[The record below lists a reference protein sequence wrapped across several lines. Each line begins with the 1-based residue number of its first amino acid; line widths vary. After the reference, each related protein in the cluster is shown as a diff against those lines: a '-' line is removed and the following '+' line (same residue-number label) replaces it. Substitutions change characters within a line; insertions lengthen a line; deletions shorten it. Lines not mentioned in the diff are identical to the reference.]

1 MEAGMAVMEPTAKP
15 YAAQAPLAA
24 YSLFD
29 TRDLDEARE
38 RVASIFCPHRL
49 DRIGRG
55 QFNARH
61 HHLAGDRISL
71 NFIDYGAKTLISP
84 GCLRGFYL
92 FQMPLSGSAAIH
104 NGADSYCSD
113 TGRAALLNPHL
124 PTTMIWDEGCA
135 QVLLRIDRAA
145 FNTHL
150 SQMLGTRSDRP
161 LTFTGALDLTGP
173 RGAAIRALVLHLV
186 AEADAGRAA
195 LGHGSLMGRQIE
207 AALMTGIL
215 EAHHHNYTDALS
227 RTRNTDLAPR
237 LVRQAEEYLLAH
249 IDQPLALNDVAG
261 AVGVSARALQYAFRQ
276 FRDTTPMAFLRK
288 ARLERAHHDLQNAR
302 PGDTVTEI
310 ATRWGFTHFG
320 RFAETYRA
328 RFGCTPRQ
336 TLQDCALEPFTN

>member
-1 MEAGMAVMEPTAKP
+1 MAVMEQTGAPRAG
-15 YAAQAPLAA
+15 QAPLAA
-24 YSLFD
+24 YALFD

-49 DRIGRG
+49 DRIGKG

-71 NFIDYGAKTLISP
+71 NFIDYGTKTLISP
-84 GCLRGFYL
+84 GYLRDFYL
-92 FQMPLSGSAAIH
+92 FQMPLSGAAAIH

-113 TGRAALLNPHL
+113 AGRAALLNPQL
-124 PTTMIWDEGCA
+124 PTTMIWGEGCA
-135 QVLLRIDRAA
+135 QVLLRIDRVA

-150 SQMLGTRSDRP
+150 SQMLGGRADRP
-161 LTFTGALDLTGP
+161 LAFTGAFDLTGP
-173 RGAAIRALVLHLV
+173 RGAAIRSLVLHLV

-195 LGHGSLMGRQIE
+195 LGHASLMGRQIE
-207 AALMTGIL
+207 AALMTGLL
-215 EAHHHNYTDALS
+215 EAHQHNFSDALQ
-227 RTRNTDLAPR
+227 RNRNNDLAPR
-237 LVRQAEEYLLAH
+237 LVRQAEEYMLAH
-249 IDQPLALNDVAG
+249 IDHPLALEDIAA
-261 AVGVSARALQYAFRQ
+261 AVGVSARALQYAFRR
-276 FRDTTPMAFLRK
+276 FRSTTPMAFLRQQ
-288 ARLERAHHDLQNAR
+288 RLERAHHDLQNAR

-336 TLQDCALEPFTN
+336 TLQDAALEPFTG